1 MEMIIF
7 DEIFERFKISLQVEV
22 LKSKDFEDDFGSFDF

>member
-7 DEIFERFKISLQVEV
+7 DEIFERRFKISLQVV
-22 LKSKDFEDDFGSFDF
+22 LKSKNFEDDFGSFDF